1 MSDNRHT
8 PAGPAQN
15 YTPGIPGELE
25 PETTPPHFDA
35 GAIYDHET
43 AEGNPDPLGSVIFQA
58 LGAASVCWD
67 EDRVFDSE
75 QASRIGVNLLNFLRE
90 QGVPRDAT
98 KNDYAHVYEDK
109 AGEWRY
115 AVFAG
120 NHRQFDKSEE
130 GLATKSNA
138 LRALK
143 RKHPH
148 IEYITERTQA

>member
-1 MSDNRHT
+1 MSD
-8 PAGPAQN
+8 
-15 YTPGIPGELE
+15 
-25 PETTPPHFDA
+25 TTPEIIFDA
-35 GAIYDHET
+35 GAIYDYEV
-43 AEGNPDPLGSVIFQA
+43 AEGNPDPLKSVIFQA
-58 LGAASVCWD
+58 VGLASTCWD
-67 EDRVFDSE
+67 NLIGAGTFDDQLAKQIGEDLT
-75 QASRIGVNLLNFLRE
+75 AFLRE
-90 QGVPRDAT
+90 QGVPRNAT
-98 KNDYAHVYEDK
+98 KNDYAEVYTDA

-130 GLATKSNA
+130 GLACKSNA